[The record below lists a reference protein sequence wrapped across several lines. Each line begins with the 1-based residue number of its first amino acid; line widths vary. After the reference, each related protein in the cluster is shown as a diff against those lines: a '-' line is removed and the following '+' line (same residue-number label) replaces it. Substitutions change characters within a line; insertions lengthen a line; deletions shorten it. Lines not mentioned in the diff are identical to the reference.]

1 MEKNRINAGRSEHAN
16 TPPQNESPMERDR
29 KILEGEIAQDILPY
43 LTINELSNHE
53 TAQTIQLADNAIN
66 TIFNSSTPH
75 NPFFLLSTM
84 DMEIAIA
91 ANESNAW
98 RNHEVPTKL
107 SEARKV
113 FCASLL
119 HHFNTSDLDQRG
131 LIRNTFF
138 ASSPDSTSYCG
149 GLTDS
154 LELLDIADRIEGY
167 NPCSS
172 NITEEIILDYSFS
185 DYNAF
190 EDTLLHSSPIKQAQ
204 LLPIINN
211 ILSRCDPDNYS
222 RVALHKIINSYKS
235 LYDSPY
241 STPFIKILSGSF
253 YDKALKKL
261 NTEWV
266 EIDLADPYY
275 QDLIKK
281 DKERRR
287 RATLE
292 QAALHHDFPSLPK
305 EATLRKIAPNIA
317 ASVSSSNRLNLIADK
332 HHAPVSL
339 LNYSDNSIQN
349 INQEDALLL
358 SSAHNPDI
366 KHAISSSLNLDLA
379 DIPLSSQI
387 QLLRFM
393 TEAGSDRFDRLSNT
407 LNNTDKK
414 LRLKLAE
421 NFLSADFGDDFGDS
435 LLEIASSEHL
445 TSEQKSRFLDTMS
458 DCRESI
464 SEITSFYSGFDNQ
477 FSREYARAANE
488 RLTDATTVFREL
500 AKGQSVSADLS
511 WAGEAK
517 FDYDSA
523 LEALTYEANSLA
535 IISGTVTDTISGVDG
550 CFVERVLTP
559 DEEHQ
564 RAVYNFY
571 SPNHGYTLL
580 YVRPEGSSSF
590 DPRVEYGRLSSRYN
604 ENSRNAGVEASI
616 SFIVDPVS
624 PFNLPSPY
632 KPRRS
637 VVNNPSAYDESTM
650 NKVSAIRLDREGRS
664 PDMLADDPNR
674 SPITPE
680 GMVSVDL
687 AAIGDRADT
696 PSGKIARLIAVGNKL
711 RAQSKTDFSLNHNT
725 KWFNQSKYGSSSG
738 FQKIANYIMKSSEAL
753 CFTHPP
759 QFDQGYTALTR
770 SSRRRQNF
778 LRQLN
783 NRRAA

>member
-1 MEKNRINAGRSEHAN
+1 MEKNTINAGHSEHAN

-29 KILEGEIAQDILPY
+29 KILEGETAQDILPY
-43 LTINELSNHE
+43 LTISELSNHE

-66 TIFNSSTPH
+66 TIFNSNTPH
-75 NPFFLLSTM
+75 DPFFFLNTI
-84 DMEIAIA
+84 DMEIAIT

-119 HHFNTSDLDQRG
+119 HHFNASDLDQRE
-131 LIRNTFF
+131 LIRSTFF

-172 NITEEIILDYSFS
+172 NITGEIIYDYSFS
-185 DYNAF
+185 NYNAF
-190 EDTLLHSSPIKQAQ
+190 EDTLLQSSPVKQAQ

-211 ILSRCDPDNYS
+211 ILGHCNPDDYS
-222 RVALHKIINSYKS
+222 RGALHKIIDSYKS

-253 YDKALKKL
+253 YDKALKEL

-275 QDLIKK
+275 QDLIEK

-287 RATLE
+287 RAILE
-292 QAALHHDFPSLPK
+292 QTALHHDFPSLPK

-332 HHAPVSL
+332 HHTPVSL
-339 LNYSDNSIQN
+339 LNYSDDSIQN
-349 INQEDALLL
+349 ISQEDALLL
-358 SSAHNPDI
+358 SSAHNPYI
-366 KHAISSSLNLDLA
+366 KNAVDTSLSLDLA
-379 DIPLSSQI
+379 DISLPSQI
-387 QLLRFM
+387 QLLKFM

-407 LNNTDKK
+407 LSNIDEK

-421 NFLSADFGDDFGDS
+421 NFLAADFGDDFGDS
-435 LLEIASSEHL
+435 LLEIAGSEHL
-445 TSEQKSRFLDTMS
+445 TSEQKSQFLDTMS

-464 SEITSFYSGFDNQ
+464 GEITSFYSGFDNQ
-477 FSREYARAANE
+477 FFREYARAANE
-488 RLTDATTVFREL
+488 RLTDATTVFRKI
-500 AKGQSVSADLS
+500 ARNNSASADLD

-523 LEALTYEANSLA
+523 LEALTYEANSLK
-535 IISGTVTDTISGVDG
+535 IISGTVNDTISDVEG
-550 CFVERVLTP
+550 CFVERILTP
-559 DEEHQ
+559 DTEHE

-571 SPNHGYTLL
+571 SPNHGYVLL
-580 YVRPEGSSSF
+580 YVRPEGSSTF

-604 ENSRNAGVEASI
+604 ENGRNAGVEASI
-616 SFIVDPVS
+616 SFIVDPS
-624 PFNLPSPY
+624 
-632 KPRRS
+632 R
-637 VVNNPSAYDESTM
+637 T
-650 NKVSAIRLDREGRS
+650 I
-664 PDMLADDPNR
+664 
-674 SPITPE
+674 
-680 GMVSVDL
+680 
-687 AAIGDRADT
+687 
-696 PSGKIARLIAVGNKL
+696 
-711 RAQSKTDFSLNHNT
+711 Q
-725 KWFNQSKYGSSSG
+725 
-738 FQKIANYIMKSSEAL
+738 
-753 CFTHPP
+753 FT
-759 QFDQGYTALTR
+759 
-770 SSRRRQNF
+770 
-778 LRQLN
+778 
-783 NRRAA
+783 